1 MPSIITC
8 QILSARNLLKLVN
21 DSLVDMKVYCELSFN
36 DEKMRTSSFPSDK
49 DDDPADVNIDQME
62 FEKIDDELLQL
73 YPLVVT
79 VYEADT
85 DAMVGVV

>member
-1 MPSIITC
+1 
-8 QILSARNLLKLVN
+8 
-21 DSLVDMKVYCELSFN
+21 
-36 DEKMRTSSFPSDK
+36 
-49 DDDPADVNIDQME
+49 ME

>member
-1 MPSIITC
+1 MPSIIKC

-36 DEKMRTSSFPSDK
+36 DEKMRTSSFPSVK